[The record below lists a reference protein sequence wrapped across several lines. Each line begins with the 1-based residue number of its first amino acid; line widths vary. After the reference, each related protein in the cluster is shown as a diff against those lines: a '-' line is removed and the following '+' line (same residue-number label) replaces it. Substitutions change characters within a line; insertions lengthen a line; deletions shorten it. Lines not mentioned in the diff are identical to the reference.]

1 MMTLFEIATRENYR
15 FESEKGALVVSDLW
29 QLPLVS
35 KRGPSLQAVA
45 VAVHREIQ
53 KLGGETFVRTSDVD
67 PRLETL
73 MKKLDVVKRI
83 IEVREDE
90 VRLAKLQKSRAQ
102 EKEKLLEVLEK
113 KQQDALS
120 ELTQEEL
127 LARIKRLGG

>member
-1 MMTLFEIATRENYR
+1 MMTLFETATRENYR

-90 VRLAKLQKSRAQ
+90 VRLAKLQKSREQ

>member
-15 FESEKGALVVSDLW
+15 FESAKGALVIADLW

-53 KLGGETFVRTSDVD
+53 KLGGETFVRTSNVD
-67 PRLETL
+67 PKLETL
-73 MKKLDVVKRI
+73 TKKLDVVKRI
-83 IEVREDE
+83 IEVKEDE
-90 VRLAKLQKSRAQ
+90 ARLAKLKKAREQ
-102 EKEKLLEVLEK
+102 EKATLLEVLEK
-113 KQQDALS
+113 KQHDALG

-127 LARIKRLGG
+127 LARIKRLG